1 MIKSIKALAFL
12 KTTALGAAVT
22 IIAIIGFPVWAPLVV
37 LWSTGWLAQE
47 AYLDWRKK

>member
-22 IIAIIGFPVWAPLVV
+22 IIGFPVWAPLVV